1 MIKNVAISAGI
12 GVSIPLSGSG
22 KMFFP
27 EINDLKGRVI
37 KYIDFYDVQG
47 AYDVDYKYIAP
58 SNDGSLSL
66 MEYSTKNFPIKDVP
80 LSVFSVARNTGKR
93 FLINRVID
101 VPNSYIQINNVS
113 GNNLFFVF
121 WYDLEESA
129 EEMLENDVYSYDTF
143 NVIRMNRNST
153 GIIPFSENRTLF
165 GKEFGSL
172 RFQFGLNMNVVDPSL
187 PSEYTYIDSN
197 TAKSIYITLQNGSF
211 KFIRNVPLMLLGDY
225 NYNNYNQLQ
234 LNRDGINFKNVKFDF
249 TNSFLQFPT
258 QLDTRL
264 FFCQILAKYKE

>member
-1 MIKNVAISAGI
+1 MIKNVAISAGL
-12 GVSIPLSGSG
+12 GVSIPLTGTG
-22 KMFFP
+22 KIFFP

-101 VPNSYIQINNVS
+101 VPNSYIQINQVS
-113 GNNLFFVF
+113 GNNIFFVF

-129 EEMLENDVYSYDTF
+129 ETMLENDVYAYDTF

-165 GKEFGSL
+165 GKQFGSL
-172 RFQFGLNMNVVDPSL
+172 RFQFGLNMTVMDPSV

-249 TNSFLQFPT
+249 TNSYLQFPT

-264 FFCQILAKYKE
+264 FFCQILAKYKD

>member
-1 MIKNVAISAGI
+1 MIKNVAISAGL
-12 GVSIPLSGSG
+12 GVSIPLTGTG
-22 KMFFP
+22 KIYFP
-27 EINDLKGRVI
+27 ELNDLKGRVI

-101 VPNSYIQINNVS
+101 VPNSYIQINQVS

-121 WYDLEESA
+121 WYDLEESS
-129 EEMLENDVYSYDTF
+129 ETMLANDVYAYDTF

-172 RFQFGLNMNVVDPSL
+172 RFQFGLNMNVVDPSV

-225 NYNNYNQLQ
+225 NYNYYNQLQ

>member
-12 GVSIPLSGSG
+12 GVSIPLTGTG
-22 KMFFP
+22 KIFFP
-27 EINDLKGRVI
+27 ELNDLKGRVI

-66 MEYSTKNFPIKDVP
+66 MEYSTKNFPIQDVP

-101 VPNSYIQINNVS
+101 IPNSYIQINNVS

-129 EEMLENDVYSYDTF
+129 ETMLENDVYSYDTF
-143 NVIRMNRNST
+143 NVIRRNRNST

-172 RFQFGLNMNVVDPSL
+172 RFQFGLNMNVVDPSV
-187 PSEYTYIDSN
+187 PSEYSYIDSN

-249 TNSFLQFPT
+249 TNSYLQFPT

-264 FFCQILAKYKE
+264 FFCQILAKYKD

>member
-12 GVSIPLSGSG
+12 GVSIPLTGPG
-22 KMFFP
+22 KIFFP

-58 SNDGSLSL
+58 SNDGSISL

-93 FLINRVID
+93 FLINRIID
-101 VPNSYIQINNVS
+101 VPNSYIQINQVS
-113 GNNLFFVF
+113 GSNLFFVF

-129 EEMLENDVYSYDTF
+129 ETMLENDVYAYDTF

-172 RFQFGLNMNVVDPSL
+172 RFQFGLTKNVVDPSV
-187 PSEYTYIDSN
+187 PSEYTYIDFN

-225 NYNNYNQLQ
+225 NYTNYNQLQ
-234 LNRDGINFKNVKFDF
+234 LNRDGINFKNVNFDF
-249 TNSFLQFPT
+249 TNSYLQFPT
-258 QLDTRL
+258 QLDTSL

>member
-1 MIKNVAISAGI
+1 MIKNVAISAGL
-12 GVSIPLSGSG
+12 GVSIPLNGPG
-22 KMFFP
+22 KIFFP

-66 MEYSTKNFPIKDVP
+66 MEYSTKNYPIKDVP

-101 VPNSYIQINNVS
+101 VPNSYIHINQVS

-129 EEMLENDVYSYDTF
+129 ETMLENDVYAYDTF

-172 RFQFGLNMNVVDPSL
+172 RFQFGLNMNVVDPSV

-211 KFIRNVPLMLLGDY
+211 KIIRNVPLMLLGDY

-249 TNSFLQFPT
+249 TNSYLQFPT

>member
-1 MIKNVAISAGI
+1 MIKNVAISAGL
-12 GVSIPLSGSG
+12 GVSIPLNAPG
-22 KMFFP
+22 KIFFP

-37 KYIDFYDVQG
+37 KYIDFYDVQA
-47 AYDVDYKYIAP
+47 AYDVDYKYISA

-80 LSVFSVARNTGKR
+80 LSVFSVARNAGKR
-93 FLINRVID
+93 FLINRIID
-101 VPNSYIQINNVS
+101 VPNSYIQINQVS

-121 WYDLEESA
+121 WYDLEESS
-129 EEMLENDVYSYDTF
+129 ETMLETDVYAYDTF

-165 GKEFGSL
+165 GKDFGSL
-172 RFQFGLNMNVVDPSL
+172 RFQFGLNMNVVDPSV

-211 KFIRNVPLMLLGDY
+211 KFIRNVPLILLGDY

-249 TNSFLQFPT
+249 TNSYLQFPT

>member
-1 MIKNVAISAGI
+1 MIKNVAISAGL
-12 GVSIPLSGSG
+12 GVSIPLTGTG
-22 KMFFP
+22 KIFFP
-27 EINDLKGRVI
+27 ELNDLKGRVI

-47 AYDVDYKYIAP
+47 AYDVDYNYIAP

-101 VPNSYIQINNVS
+101 VRNSYIQINQVS
-113 GNNLFFVF
+113 GNNLFLVF

-129 EEMLENDVYSYDTF
+129 ETMLENDVYAYDTF

-165 GKEFGSL
+165 GMEFGSL
-172 RFQFGLNMNVVDPSL
+172 RFQFGLNMNVVDPSV
-187 PSEYTYIDSN
+187 PSEYSYIDSN

>member
-12 GVSIPLSGSG
+12 GVSIPLTGTG
-22 KMFFP
+22 KIFFP
-27 EINDLKGRVI
+27 ELNDLKGRVI

-66 MEYSTKNFPIKDVP
+66 MEYSTKNFPIKDVS

-101 VPNSYIQINNVS
+101 VPNSYIQINQVS

-121 WYDLEESA
+121 WYDLEESS
-129 EEMLENDVYSYDTF
+129 ETMLENDVYAYDTF

-165 GKEFGSL
+165 GKEFGAL
-172 RFQFGLNMNVVDPSL
+172 RFQFGLNMNVVDPSV
-187 PSEYTYIDSN
+187 PSEYSYIDSN

-258 QLDTRL
+258 QLDSRL